1 MAETDT
7 AAALTVTWADRLQ
20 ARLAGPMRRRLPR
33 GTDPVRPLT
42 GNAAAAQALLAGQ
55 VRFAGVRVES
65 AGGVWAPVAPTPG
78 FEAERQGFGWLDDLA
93 ALGTASAR
101 GAAQDWTRS
110 WMTRF
115 GHGHGPG
122 WTLVLAARRLTRLL
136 DHAALLVAG
145 PRGLSPGRVERAFAR
160 HQRFA
165 LRRFGALPD
174 GPLGIE
180 TAARLLVAGVA
191 LQDRDGL
198 VAKAQAALER
208 LCPLVVDPMGGVA
221 DRAPE
226 TLAEVFA
233 DLAFAAAALTGAG
246 DTPGPGHRAALA
258 RAAPVLRALRHADG
272 HLARFHGGGA
282 GDPATIDAALAAA
295 GLRPA
300 PPTLLPMGYARM
312 LRGRVSV
319 IADGAAPAPVVASGR
334 GGHGSTL
341 AFELTAGNRPLIV
354 SCGPGQGLGPD
365 WSAAARAPAAHATLT
380 LADPG
385 AQPDT
390 DAAVAVEFHPDRP
403 VAHLEASHA
412 APGAPGLLHLRRL
425 DLSLDGGELRG
436 EDALIAVSEAAQR
449 RQVVARVTLGRAQA
463 RPGSAT
469 PFAIRFHL
477 HPSVEAELDAAL
489 GEVRLVLPIGEGW
502 TFRHASA
509 CTIALDPSVY
519 LENTRAEPAATRQIV
534 LSGLALHQATPVRWS
549 LTRDATAPAFL
560 REVPRLVGAAGDD
573 PMTAER
579 DPT

>member
-33 GTDPVRPLT
+33 GAEPARPLT

-55 VRFAGVRVES
+55 ARLAGVRVEI
-65 AGGVWAPVAPTPG
+65 AGGIWAPVAPTPG
-78 FEAERQGFGWLDDLA
+78 FEAERQGFGWLDDLS
-93 ALGTASAR
+93 ALGTATAR

-122 WTLVLAARRLTRLL
+122 WTLVLVARRLARLL
-136 DHAALLVAG
+136 DHAGLLVAG
-145 PRGLSPGRVERAFAR
+145 PRGLSPGRIERAFAR

-180 TAARLLVAGVA
+180 TASRLLVAGVA
-191 LQDRDGL
+191 LQDMDGL

-208 LCPLVVDPMGGVA
+208 LCPAVIDPMGGVA

-233 DLAFAAAALTGAG
+233 DLAFASAALIAAGA
-246 DTPGPGHRAALA
+246 TPGPGHRAALA
-258 RAAPVLRALRHADG
+258 RAAPVVRALRHADG
-272 HLARFHGGGA
+272 QLARFQGGGA
-282 GDPATIDAALAAA
+282 GDPALIDAALAAA
-295 GLRPA
+295 GLRPV
-300 PPTLLPMGYARM
+300 PPTLLPMGYSRM

-319 IADGAAPAPVVASGR
+319 IADCASPAPSAASGR
-334 GGHGSTL
+334 GGHRSAL
-341 AFELTAGNRPLIV
+341 AFELTAGHRPLIV

-365 WSAAARAPAAHATLT
+365 WAAAARAPAAHATLT
-380 LADPG
+380 LPDSAG
-385 AQPDT
+385 QPDGD
-390 DAAVAVEFHPDRP
+390 DAVTVAFHPDRP

-412 APGAPGLLHLRRL
+412 VPGAPGLLHLRRL
-425 DLSLDGGELRG
+425 DLSLDGGDLRG
-436 EDALIAVSEAAQR
+436 EDSLIAVSEAAQR
-449 RQVVARVTLGRAQA
+449 RQVIARATLGRQA
-463 RPGSAT
+463 RPGTAAV

-477 HPSVEAELDAAL
+477 HPTVEAELDAAL
-489 GEVRLVLPIGEGW
+489 GEVRLVLPNGEGW

-534 LSGLALHQATPVRWS
+534 LSGLALHQTTPVRWS

-560 REVPRLVGAAGDD
+560 REVPRLDGAAGDE
-573 PMTAER
+573 PMTER